1 MIQIFTDGAC
11 SGNPGIGGYGCIVR
25 HPDKEITLSG
35 AEPNATNN
43 RMELL
48 GAIVAL
54 ESLKAGDIKVRVTS
68 DSQYV
73 ILGASEWVKD
83 WVRRGWRTQNRKRVA
98 NRELWERLL
107 RATQGRQIEWVWVRG
122 HQGHPENERC
132 DAMAREAIACQL
144 YS

>member
-35 AEPNATNN
+35 AEPNTTNN

-107 RATQGRQIEWVWVRG
+107 RATQGRQIEWVWIRG

>member
-1 MIQIFTDGAC
+1 MIQIFIDGAC

-35 AEPNATNN
+35 AEPNTTNN

-83 WVRRGWRTQNRKRVA
+83 WVRRGWRTQNRKQVA